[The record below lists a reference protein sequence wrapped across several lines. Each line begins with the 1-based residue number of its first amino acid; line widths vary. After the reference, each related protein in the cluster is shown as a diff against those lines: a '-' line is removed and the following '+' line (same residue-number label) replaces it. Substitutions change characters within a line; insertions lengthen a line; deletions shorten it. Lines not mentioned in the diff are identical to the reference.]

1 MNFAGKW
8 MELEN
13 TILSELTQTQKNMH
27 CVYSLKSGYYP
38 KITEYLGYSPQ
49 TIRNVTNRK
58 AQVKI
63 TLKRGKKMIM
73 GGRGKRDLGG
83 GGKEEGKEEQDQ
95 VWGVGAGEKPRPGE

>member
-1 MNFAGKW
+1 M
-8 MELEN
+8 
-13 TILSELTQTQKNMH
+13 
-27 CVYSLKSGYYP
+27 
-38 KITEYLGYSPQ
+38 
-49 TIRNVTNRK
+49 
-58 AQVKI
+58 KI